1 MASIV
6 ERKGKYCVVYPFDT
20 ETGERKQKW
29 ETFKTLSEAKRR
41 KAEVESGRSWVIWLC
56 PNAKP

>member
-6 ERKGKYCVVYPFDT
+6 ERKGKYCVVYPFAT

-41 KAEVESGRSWVIWLC
+41 KAEVEYR
-56 PNAKP
+56 